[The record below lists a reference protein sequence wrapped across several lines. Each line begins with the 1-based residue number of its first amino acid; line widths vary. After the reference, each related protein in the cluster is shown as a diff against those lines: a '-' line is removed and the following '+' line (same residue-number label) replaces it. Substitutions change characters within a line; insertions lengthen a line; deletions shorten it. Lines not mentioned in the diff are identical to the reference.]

1 VDPERKKNRFSY
13 RHISR
18 YGEIASV
25 LVRYG
30 FGDLVARIKIERY
43 FRFGKARKKALPDD
57 VSASVTRWDRVRSAL
72 EELGPAFV
80 KLGQFASNRPD
91 FLPPELIVSL
101 EKLQDAVPPFSQDAA
116 VAIIESELGNKVDR
130 LFSSF
135 TREPFASAS
144 IAQVHRARL
153 NSGEDVAV
161 KIQRPDITDTI
172 EVDCEIMLHI
182 ATLMEKHIQGMSTL
196 QPCKLVEEFSHAIR
210 KEVDFTI
217 EAMHFQ
223 RFAHNFKGDDTV
235 HIPTVYL
242 SHSARRVI
250 TTEFIDGVK
259 VTDVT
264 RLREQG
270 GDPVEIA
277 RRGAAAVLRQI
288 FVNGFFHADPH
299 AGNIL
304 VRNGNQVCFLDLGM
318 TGILTPSS
326 RERLCSII
334 IGIARQNPQKVVTAL
349 AELSNRQL
357 QHREELEYEVSEL
370 MQEYIGRSI
379 AAINISEVLDRLLRI
394 MAIHH
399 LRMMPGFYLLVKSMV
414 TIQGVALK
422 LDPRFNMMEHLEP
435 FVKKMVKE
443 QYSISTMM
451 HDGSEAASDLLHL
464 VRDLPTEARELL
476 QMVKS
481 GQIKFEFEHRGLEPA
496 SRKIDQVVN
505 RLVFGL
511 VLASLVIGSSIV
523 ILSKIPP
530 AIYGLPLIGLA
541 GFLAAGIMGFWLLIS
556 ILRHGSM

>member
-1 VDPERKKNRFSY
+1 MNQERKKGRFSY

-30 FGDLVARIKIERY
+30 FGDLLARIKIERY
-43 FRFGKARKKALPDD
+43 FRFGKARKAPPHDE
-57 VSASVTRWDRVRSAL
+57 VAESISRWERVRQAL

-91 FLPPELIVSL
+91 FLPPELITSL
-101 EKLQDAVPPFSQDAA
+101 EKLQDDVPPFGQDAA
-116 VAIIESELGNKVDR
+116 VAIIESELGQKIET

-153 NSGEDVAV
+153 NNGAEVAV
-161 KIQRPDITDTI
+161 KIQRPAIVDTI
-172 EVDCEIMLHI
+172 DVDCEIMLHI
-182 ATLMEKHIQGMSTL
+182 AMLMEKHIQSMAAL
-196 QPCKLVEEFSHAIR
+196 QPHKLVEEFSHAIR
-210 KEVDFTI
+210 KEVDFSI
-217 EAMHFQ
+217 EAMHFE
-223 RFAHNFKGDDTV
+223 RFAHNFRGDETV
-235 HIPTVYL
+235 HIPQVYT

-259 VTDVT
+259 VTDIA
-264 RLREQG
+264 RLKERG
-270 GDPVEIA
+270 GDTIEIA

-304 VRNGNQVCFLDLGM
+304 VRKGNVICFLDLGM

-349 AELSNRQL
+349 AELSYRQL
-357 QHREELEYEVSEL
+357 QNREELEYEVSEL
-370 MQEYIGRSI
+370 MQEYIGRTI
-379 AAINISEVLDRLLRI
+379 AKIDISEVLDRLLRI
-394 MAIHH
+394 MAIHQ
-399 LRMMPGFYLLVKSMV
+399 LRMMPGFYLLVKSIV

-422 LDPRFNMMEHLEP
+422 LDPKFNMMEHLEP
-435 FVKKMVKE
+435 FVKKMVRE
-443 QYSISTMM
+443 QYSISNMIS
-451 HDGSEAASDLLHL
+451 DGSEAASDLLHL
-464 VRDLPTEARELL
+464 VRDLPTETRELI

-496 SRKIDQVVN
+496 SLKIDQVVN
-505 RLVFGL
+505 RMVFGI
-511 VLASLVIGSSIV
+511 VLASLIIGSSIV
-523 ILSKIPP
+523 ILSNIPP
-530 AIYGLPLIGLA
+530 TLYGLPVIGLA
-541 GFLAAGIMGFWLLIS
+541 GFLAAGVMGFWLLIS
-556 ILRHGSM
+556 ILRHGRM